1 MPEQYQIVI
10 TGLEELSRKLD
21 QITAELQGKALRK
34 AVRRAAMLFR
44 NAARG
49 LVHRSLGTAHHASS
63 GSPRPHLADDI
74 KVRIRRGNHGTVTA
88 NIGPS
93 HKTAYIGNLLE
104 FGTAPHTIK
113 AKLGKQL
120 YVPGIGFTKRV
131 EHPGSAP
138 HPFMRPAFDTQV
150 NAAIKAFKASLLKSI
165 EKFSVR

>member
-1 MPEQYQIVI
+1 MPERHYIVI
-10 TGLEELSRKLD
+10 TGLEDLSRKLD
-21 QITAELQGKALRK
+21 LINAELQGKALRK

-49 LVHRSLGTAHHASS
+49 LVHRSAGTAHHASS
-63 GSPRPHLADDI
+63 GSERPHLADDI
-74 KVRIRRGNHGTVTA
+74 KVRIKRGKPGTVTA

-93 HKTAYIGNLLE
+93 GKTSYIANFLE

-113 AKLGKQL
+113 AKRGKQL

-131 EHPGSAP
+131 DHPGSPP

-150 NAAIKAFKASLLKSI
+150 NAAIEAFKTSLLKSI